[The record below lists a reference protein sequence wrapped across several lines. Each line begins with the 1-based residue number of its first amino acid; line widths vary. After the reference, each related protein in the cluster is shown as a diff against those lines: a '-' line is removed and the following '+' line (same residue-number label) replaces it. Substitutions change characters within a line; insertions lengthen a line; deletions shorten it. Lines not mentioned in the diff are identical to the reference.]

1 MVGITDT
8 NGKLLKHYAQDTVNR
23 KRYIIIAL
31 SNESDPDTC
40 SVVDIDSLDSSIRAE
55 LVNLVNSSECQSVEE
70 VWPVLDRRYFL
81 DYPTATML
89 KVLKAMK
96 AILVVDSKQVAIQL
110 PGEQTMTPKEVA
122 DAIKAYKAKKSGVS
136 EASFKP
142 ESVVE
147 MKGPLKEPVVS
158 VETEALKEK
167 VCSLETKVDALVNS
181 LSALTAALTEKNVAP
196 KKK

>member
-40 SVVDIDSLDSSIRAE
+40 SVVDIDSLDSNIRAE
-55 LVNLVNSSECQSVEE
+55 LVNLVNSSECQSLEE
-70 VWPVLDRRYFL
+70 VWPVLDRKYFL

-89 KVLKAMK
+89 KVLRAMK

-110 PGEQTMTPKEVA
+110 PGEQTMTPREVA
-122 DAIKAYKAKKSGVS
+122 DAIKAYKAKKGGNVEVS
-136 EASFKP
+136 FNP
-142 ESVVE
+142 EPAKTKVEDAVVF
-147 MKGPLKEPVVS
+147 G
-158 VETEALKEK
+158 ETEALKEK
-167 VCSLETKVDALVNS
+167 VSSLETKVDALVNS
-181 LSALTAALTEKNVAP
+181 LSALTAALTEKNAP